1 MIMWT
6 IRPENARMRQWVPTE
21 SQRGILMG
29 DYMLLV
35 GALAG
40 VVIVGYAFWAPDLKG
55 WFERMRDNKR

>member
-1 MIMWT
+1 
-6 IRPENARMRQWVPTE
+6 
-21 SQRGILMG
+21 MG

-40 VVIVGYAFWAPDLKG
+40 VVIVGYAFWAPDFKG